1 MILDFVFFL
10 FAAGAVIGS
19 ILMVTRRNPVASAIF
34 LIAVFFC
41 ISALFLLMEAHFIA
55 VLNVILYAGAIMVLF
70 IFVIML
76 LNLGHAE
83 WRDLRG
89 PVGGLV
95 VGSIAVA
102 FLGVMTRFLLGGG
115 EPVIG
120 GTPAGDAFQAAAA
133 EQGVVKVVAEPL
145 FRDYIVPFEIA
156 GLLLL
161 VAIVGTILLARRE
174 TP

>member
-1 MILDFVFFL
+1 MIQEFVFFL
-10 FAAGAVIGS
+10 FAAGAVLGS

-41 ISALFLLMEAHFIA
+41 ISALFLLLEAHFIA

-70 IFVIML
+70 LFVIML
-76 LNLGHAE
+76 LNLGHAT

-89 PVGGLV
+89 PFGGLV
-95 VGSIAVA
+95 VGSVAVA
-102 FLGVMTRFLLGGG
+102 FLGVLTRFLLGGG
-115 EPVIG
+115 EPVLG
-120 GTPAGDAFQAAAA
+120 STPAGEALLAAAA
-133 EQGVVKVVAEPL
+133 EDGVVRVVAEPL
-145 FRDYIVPFEIA
+145 FRDYTVPFEIA

>member
-10 FAAGAVIGS
+10 FAAGALIGS

-41 ISALFLLMEAHFIA
+41 ISGLFLLMEAHFIA

-70 IFVIML
+70 LFVIML

-102 FLGVMTRFLLGGG
+102 FLGMMTRFLLGGG

-120 GTPAGDAFQAAAA
+120 STPAGDALQAAAA
-133 EQGVVKVVAEPL
+133 EQGVVRVVAEPL
-145 FRDYIVPFEIA
+145 FRDYTVPFELA

-174 TP
+174 AP

>member
-41 ISALFLLMEAHFIA
+41 ISGLFLLMEAHFIA

-95 VGSIAVA
+95 VGSVAVA

-120 GTPAGDAFQAAAA
+120 RTPAGDALQAAAA
-133 EQGVVKVVAEPL
+133 EQGVVKVLAEPL
-145 FRDYIVPFEIA
+145 FRDYTVPFEIA